1 MELQTLKASTRQPRG
16 KGAVRKIR
24 ATGALPGVLYGGEG
38 GSVPLAL
45 DLHQFELLVHGR
57 GGEHAIVRIE
67 VQDKPELSTPALV
80 KAVYR
85 HPTKETILHADLF
98 RISLDKRIT
107 TLVPIRLVGQPVGVV
122 DGGVID
128 YQTREVEVECLAL
141 EVPEHIEV
149 DVSGLHIG
157 QSIHVGQL
165 QAPENVTIMSDPE
178 RPVVAVHAPR
188 AVKEEVPAE
197 AAVVEGAEAAEAA
210 GPEVITEK
218 KPKEEEK
225 EPEKKKGKEKE
236 K

>member
-1 MELQTLKASTRQPRG
+1 
-16 KGAVRKIR
+16 
-24 ATGALPGVLYGGEG
+24 
-38 GSVPLAL
+38 
-45 DLHQFELLVHGR
+45 
-57 GGEHAIVRIE
+57 
-67 VQDKPELSTPALV
+67 
-80 KAVYR
+80 
-85 HPTKETILHADLF
+85 
-98 RISLDKRIT
+98 
-107 TLVPIRLVGQPVGVV
+107 VPIRLVGQPVGVV
-122 DGGVID
+122 DGGVMD

-141 EVPEHIEV
+141 EAPDHLDV

-157 QSIHVGQL
+157 QGIHVGQL
-165 QAPENVTIMSDPE
+165 QAPANVTIVSDPE

-197 AAVVEGAEAAEAA
+197 APPEGAEAAEAA